1 MIRQFYKVKIFI
13 GKEANEKMVQK
24 EVASFEPEV
33 DKFYNVVTIENEDNE
48 DLKITLW
55 LDVNG

>member
-1 MIRQFYKVKIFI
+1 MIRQFYKAKIFI

-33 DKFYNVVTIENEDNE
+33 DKFDNVVNEGNE
-48 DLKITLW
+48 DLKITIG

>member
-1 MIRQFYKVKIFI
+1 MIRQFFKAKILI

-33 DKFYNVVTIENEDNE
+33 DKFDNVVNEGNE

>member
-1 MIRQFYKVKIFI
+1 MIRQFYKAKIFI

-33 DKFYNVVTIENEDNE
+33 DKFDNVVTIENEDNE
-48 DLKITLW
+48 DLKIALW